1 MVGGDGA
8 RSGWRDDRRVVELL
22 DEADLLYVAVT
33 TRRGVHVTPAVFE
46 REGRRLWFV
55 TPRRSVKAKA
65 IKRHRLVG
73 GLVQVGERALILN
86 GRARIVDP
94 FTGRGISS
102 VGRLLDLPFAGLG
115 YLGRNHRHAV
125 GTVRDH
131 KAPTLALSRVTVSI
145 DVARIALLEGQ
156 RVAATW
162 GRWERLDLLIHGSAP
177 ESCPPDLESV
187 PPSVRSLVSNGDAG
201 VVLGWQSA
209 SGPLALPGRWRVD
222 TGLVETSGAAMVL
235 AGAGT
240 AGAACITAEHSG
252 HRLKSKRGLLLAGP
266 GRARLDG
273 ETAHVAVDQA
283 RITWW
288 EGEESRTVA
297 SPAPS

>member
-1 MVGGDGA
+1 VTRADTT
-8 RSGWRDDRRVVELL
+8 RGWRDDRRVTDLL
-22 DEADLLYVAVT
+22 DEADLLHVAVT
-33 TRRGVHVTPAVFE
+33 ARRGVHVTPAVFE

-65 IKRHRLVG
+65 IRRHRLVG
-73 GLVQVGERALILN
+73 GLVQVGERAVMFN
-86 GRARIVDP
+86 GRARVVDP
-94 FTGRGISS
+94 FTGRGIFS
-102 VGRLLDLPFAGLG
+102 VDRLLDMPLAGLG
-115 YLGRNHRHAV
+115 YLGRNHKHAV
-125 GTVRDH
+125 GAVRDH

-145 DVARIALLEGQ
+145 DVARVALLEGP
-156 RVAATW
+156 RVVATW
-162 GRWERLDLLIHGSAP
+162 GRWERLDLLLHGSAP

-201 VVLGWQSA
+201 VVLGWQST

-222 TGLVETSGAAMVL
+222 TGLVETSGAGMVL

-240 AGAACITAEHSG
+240 AGAACITAERSG